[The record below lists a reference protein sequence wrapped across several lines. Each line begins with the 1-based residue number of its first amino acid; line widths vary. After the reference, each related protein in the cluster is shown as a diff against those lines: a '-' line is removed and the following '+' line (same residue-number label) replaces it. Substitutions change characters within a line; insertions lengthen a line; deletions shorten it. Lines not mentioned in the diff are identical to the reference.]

1 MVDRF
6 ADLILELGVVLEPGQ
21 PMILTAEPEQ
31 ADVARAIADAAYRR
45 GAKYVDVSYLD
56 PWVRRSRL
64 MHAEDPGWVPP
75 WLDERWEMLIAE
87 DGCRLA
93 LRGVTAPGASEG
105 VDPARAG
112 LDRLPLTP
120 ALLKAIAVDQSID
133 WCVVPAPTETW
144 AAACR
149 PATDLDGLWAE
160 MAHIMRL
167 EADDPVAAWR
177 ERMDQLEAAAARIT
191 ERRLDAVRFVGPG
204 TDLTVGLLPTS
215 RWSSAGE
222 FVDGRLRALS
232 NIPSEEIYSTPDPL
246 RTEGVARCTKPL
258 ALLSGVV
265 VEDLEL
271 RFEGGRL
278 VEVTASEGQ
287 DAVRSM
293 FATDEGAARLG
304 EVAMVDA
311 EGRIGATGRVYM
323 ETLLDENAASHVAL
337 GNGYHSQV
345 GEEDRARVNTS
356 AIHVDVMIGS
366 PEVDVVGITASGEE
380 VPVLTGGQFS

>member
-1 MVDRF
+1 MIDRF
-6 ADLILELGVVLEPGQ
+6 ADLILTLGVVLERDQ

-31 ADVARAIADAAYRR
+31 ADVARAIAEAAYRR
-45 GAKYVDVSYLD
+45 GAKYVDVAYLD

-75 WLDERWEMLIAE
+75 WLDERWKILVAE
-87 DGCRLA
+87 GGARLA
-93 LRGVTAPGASEG
+93 LRGITAPGSSAG
-105 VDPARAG
+105 VDPSRAG

-120 ALLKAIAVDQSID
+120 SLLKAIAVDQSID
-133 WCVVPAPTETW
+133 WCVVPAPTESW

-149 PATDLDGLWAE
+149 PATDLDTLWKE
-160 MAHIMRL
+160 IAHMMRL

-177 ERMDQLEAAAARIT
+177 ERMDQLEAASARIT
-191 ERRLDAVRFVGPG
+191 ERRLDAVRFTGPG
-204 TDLTVGLLPTS
+204 TDLTVGLLPS
-215 RWSSAGE
+215 SKWSSAGE
-222 FVDGRLRALS
+222 FVDGRLRSLS
-232 NIPSEEIYSTPDPL
+232 NLPSEEIYTTPDPL

-258 ALLSGVV
+258 ALLSGTV
-265 VEDLEL
+265 VEDLVL
-271 RFEGGRL
+271 RFERGSL

-287 DAVRSM
+287 DAVRAM

-304 EVAMVDA
+304 EVALVDA

-345 GEEDRARVNTS
+345 AEEDRARVNSS
-356 AIHVDVMIGS
+356 AIHVDVMIGA
-366 PEVDVVGITASGEE
+366 PDVDVVGITASGDE
-380 VPVLTGGQFS
+380 VPVLTGGAFT